1 MAIYYKRVDIM
12 EDKCVVVIDVD
23 KSGHKKYEVR
33 LVHEDNVGEYFTY
46 NRRRR
51 NIRQESK

>member
-46 NRRRR
+46 NRKRR
-51 NIRQESK
+51 NIRGDAK